1 MFFKLKQ
8 YTGFGI
14 APNKS
19 NGKQKE
25 RKVTHFYVL
34 FFSLIIDVKKN
45 NDVIGEK
52 KKTMTKNFEK
62 KKQIN

>member
-34 FFSLIIDVKKN
+34 FFSFDN
-45 NDVIGEK
+45 RCQ
-52 KKTMTKNFEK
+52 
-62 KKQIN
+62 KKQ